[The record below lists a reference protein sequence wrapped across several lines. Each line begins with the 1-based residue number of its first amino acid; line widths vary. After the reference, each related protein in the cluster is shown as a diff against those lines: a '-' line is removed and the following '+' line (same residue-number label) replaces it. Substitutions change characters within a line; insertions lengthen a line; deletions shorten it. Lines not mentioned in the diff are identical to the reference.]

1 MNNNY
6 RCIVSCRAKSAWLP
20 VLAGLA
26 IAIPWFAHANDP
38 KGVSAPREKTIIVG
52 RVTESPKKHFVSLQ
66 KMAHYLAERVANP
79 GIVAGRVVMAENADQ
94 MAHMLRDGQVDIVSE
109 TPFSALRWVDG
120 VGAEPLARE
129 WKKGVASY
137 RTVFISRKSDGVTT
151 LAGLRGR
158 KIAFEDPGSTSAFLI
173 PLAMLRLAGL
183 VPVELT
189 NVRNSVPTG
198 KVGYAFTQRE
208 VNIVSWVARGITNAG
223 AFSNLDWDDYARTP
237 DKPKQ
242 VLNVFHEGRPIM
254 RSVMLARGDLQPDVK
269 TALKEVLFAMHEDP
283 EGRKVL
289 KAYNKVKKYDPIGSD
304 ATANFDEVRRLMSV
318 IEREL
323 D

>member
-1 MNNNY
+1 MSDNHSGFG
-6 RCIVSCRAKSAWLP
+6 SCRARSAWVP
-20 VLAGLA
+20 ILAGLA

-52 RVTESPKKHFVSLQ
+52 RVTESPKKHFVKLQ
-66 KMAHYLAERVANP
+66 KMAHYLAERLANP
-79 GIVAGRVVMAENADQ
+79 GLVAGRVVMAKNADQ

-109 TPFSALRWVDG
+109 TPFSAVKWVDG

-183 VPVELT
+183 DTVELT
-189 NVRNSVPTG
+189 NVRDSVPAG
-198 KVGYAFTQRE
+198 KAGYAFTQGE
-208 VNIVSWVARGITNAG
+208 VNIG
-223 AFSNLDWDDYARTP
+223 
-237 DKPKQ
+237 K
-242 VLNVFHEGRPIM
+242 
-254 RSVMLARGDLQPDVK
+254 RSVRPWNRRHRNHHPHRI
-269 TALKEVLFAMHEDP
+269 EVP
-283 EGRKVL
+283 QG
-289 KAYNKVKKYDPIGSD
+289 GW
-304 ATANFDEVRRLMSV
+304 
-318 IEREL
+318 
-323 D
+323 